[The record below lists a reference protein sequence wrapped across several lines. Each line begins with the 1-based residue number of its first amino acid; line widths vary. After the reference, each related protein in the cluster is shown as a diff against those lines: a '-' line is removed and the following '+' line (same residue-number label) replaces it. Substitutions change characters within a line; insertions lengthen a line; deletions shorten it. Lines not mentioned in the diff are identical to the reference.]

1 MRIHQLIDSPS
12 VVVTNEEKTFIDQH
26 GNDVAVLL
34 LDDHKK
40 WVAQNLVRK
49 GVYELSKDGRYLLLR
64 DAQ

>member
-1 MRIHQLIDSPS
+1 MRIHQLLDSPS
-12 VVVTNEEKTFIDQH
+12 IIVTNEERTFIDQH
-26 GNDVAVLL
+26 GDDIAVLL

-40 WVAQNLVRK
+40 WVAQNLIRK